1 MELRKML
8 VSLSLVLV
16 FGAWAATATTTKY
29 YTYEEDAPGTF
40 IGNLSM
46 DLNIDPSED
55 PSTSFRFMQ
64 EGNASLIHMRK
75 SDGVLTVAER
85 IDRESLCQRS
95 PQCVIASD
103 VVVFSKEKFNLI
115 HIEIHV
121 RDINDHAPRFPR
133 DETQLEIS
141 EDAIVG
147 ARFPLE
153 VASDL
158 DVGSNYIQ
166 GYQLLHNSHFGIE
179 VRSGDDGEKVAQ
191 LVLVKEL
198 DRELEDAYM
207 LLVTAS
213 DGGSPPKSGSTM
225 VHVKVLD
232 ANDNSPQFEQDTL
245 KVELPEDAPVGFLL
259 VKVQAFDPDHGMNGE
274 VRYDFAED
282 VSEEIRSTFDVDPIT
297 GVVILKSVV
306 DFEERKSYEL
316 NLKAYDLGENSVPS
330 SCVVVVDVVDVND
343 NAPEIKIKQMT
354 SPSEEMAYITEA
366 AAVESFVALISTTD
380 RDSGANGYVRVS
392 LHGHDHFR
400 LQQAYGETFMI
411 VTTSALD
418 REKIPEYNLTIVAE
432 DLGSPPFKT
441 FMQYTI
447 RVSDENDNPPQFSK
461 PVYEIS
467 VMENKAPGSYIASLV
482 ARDPDEGANSQVKYE
497 LIEKEVEGVLLSSF
511 LSVDSASGTLYAVRS
526 LDYEYVKQIE
536 VAIQATDGGSPPLSS
551 TALVKVRV
559 VDENDNAPFI
569 THPILING
577 SADVLLPYNA
587 PAGYVALRVKARDM
601 DDGMNA
607 ELFYSIT
614 EDKQMLFSMNK
625 NSGEV
630 ALKHSLMLEYG
641 DVLEVKVEVSDHG
654 RTPLSCTATVR
665 FVVSDVE
672 PLEERIVVVL
682 EASEEKNEPDFD
694 ASLIIIVLL
703 GVGCAVLLVAI
714 VAVALSR
721 RNVSRGGTIS
731 KMERGSTGY
740 FKKSPLPTHSID
752 SSDSNSFSGGST
764 TIAEQISTSRDDS
777 SYSYEEEPSRDSD
790 NKVFR
795 PLFNKANFEPVAIWQ
810 GDRYTLQM
818 SGIGSTDQTSVKDSG
833 KGDSDFNDSDSDTSG
848 EASRKMTIISHQ
860 RANSSFHPGPK
871 DGAYRTREIPTH
883 ATSTHLRNGGYTI
896 AYRTPAY
903 GHHQAAMHQVPSWRD
918 YSYNPVLPRASENPP
933 GSVCQRMGTLPSP
946 LYYYQHNVQ
955 TQVNRQAASTTEL
968 MTDMIATPVT
978 SF

>member
-55 PSTSFRFMQ
+55 PHTSFRFMQ
-64 EGNASLIHMRK
+64 EGNSSLIRMRK

-141 EDAIVG
+141 EDAAVG

-158 DVGSNYIQ
+158 DVGGNYIQ
-166 GYQLLHNSHFGIE
+166 SYQLLHNSHFGIE
-179 VRSGDDGEKVAQ
+179 VRSGDD
-191 LVLVKEL
+191 
-198 DRELEDAYM
+198 
-207 LLVTAS
+207 
-213 DGGSPPKSGSTM
+213 
-225 VHVKVLD
+225 
-232 ANDNSPQFEQDTL
+232 
-245 KVELPEDAPVGFLL
+245 
-259 VKVQAFDPDHGMNGE
+259 
-274 VRYDFAED
+274 
-282 VSEEIRSTFDVDPIT
+282 
-297 GVVILKSVV
+297 
-306 DFEERKSYEL
+306 
-316 NLKAYDLGENSVPS
+316 
-330 SCVVVVDVVDVND
+330 VDVVDVND

-482 ARDPDEGANSQVKYE
+482 ARDPDEGANSKVKYE

-682 EASEEKNEPDFD
+682 EANEEKNEPDFD

-721 RNVSRGGTIS
+721 RNISRGGTIS
-731 KMERGSTGY
+731 KMERASTGY

-764 TIAEQISTSRDDS
+764 TITEQISTSRDDS

-795 PLFNKANFEPVAIWQ
+795 PLFNKASFEPVAIWQ

-848 EASRKMTIISHQ
+848 EASRKMTIVSHQ

-871 DGAYRTREIPTH
+871 DGDYRTREIPTH

-903 GHHQAAMHQVPSWRD
+903 GHHQAAMHQAPSWRD
-918 YSYNPVLPRASENPP
+918 YSYNPVFPQASEHPP

-955 TQVNRQAASTTEL
+955 AQVNRQATSTTEL
-968 MTDMIATPVT
+968 KTDMIATPVT